1 MLRALF
7 IFAVLIVSSA
17 IISPAAMA
25 FSKKSLV
32 WEKCSGCHQPKGGKI
47 PRVEELRTTPEEWV
61 VIVDRMARLHGMDL
75 ESNEMNP
82 LIKELC
88 STQGLTFEEAEKVKY
103 LDLYNNPQNVE
114 TPQANDPEKLF
125 VTCVRCH
132 SAGKIYSYRMT
143 ESAWA
148 KTRDFHLYMVPTVIG
163 QMREMKWIPEADA
176 VLAQLA
182 KSQPYGTALKPTK
195 DSPAGSWLILGYEP
209 GKGNYR
215 GHASIKNGANGD
227 YEVVGSWQY
236 ADGTSESFFGDASL
250 YGGSAFRINTSHN
263 GSKTLGAFSFAD
275 GILRGQYSFPAPG
288 FRTSTSTW
296 YPLNGKSRVLKL
308 SPNYLVSGETTTLL
322 LEGTVLPQVTAA
334 DVRVAGGAIKILSA
348 KQQGDNAI
356 ELQVLYRGKGTTQ
369 AKLSVKGIAAGTLN
383 LVSQIDYIAITPEL
397 GRARVDGG
405 QNFPAEGVQFDAI
418 AYSKGADID
427 DSADDVV
434 LGPVAAEF
442 SLSELVTRPDD
453 DDLRWMGGI
462 SENGNYLPSG
472 DYGPLPAR
480 EFQGE
485 GTGLVKVKAKYKRG
499 DHHYSAEAR
508 LVATVPDYIP
518 RIK

>member
-1 MLRALF
+1 MRKKIITLITL
-7 IFAVLIVSSA
+7 ILSMGVLA
-17 IISPAAMA
+17 PGAMA
-25 FSKKSLV
+25 FSKDSLI
-32 WEKCSGCHQPKGGKI
+32 WAKCTGCHEAKGGKI
-47 PRVEELRTTPEEWV
+47 SRVEELRTTPEEWV

-75 ESNEMNP
+75 ESGEMNP
-82 LIKELC
+82 LIKEL
-88 STQGLTFEEAEKVKY
+88 SATQGLTSEEAEQVQY

-114 TPQANDPEKLF
+114 TPRAGDPEKLF

-143 ESAWA
+143 GAAWA
-148 KTRDFHLYMVPTVIG
+148 KIRDLHLYMVPTVIG

-182 KSQPYGTALKPTK
+182 KSQPYGSALKVPK
-195 DSPAGSWLILGYEP
+195 ASPVGSWLILGYEP

-215 GHASIKNGANGD
+215 GQARIKNAADGD
-227 YEVVGSWQY
+227 YEIVGSFEY
-236 ADGTSESFFGDASL
+236 ADGTAESFFGDASL
-250 YGGSAFRINTSHN
+250 YGGTALRFNTSQN
-263 GSKTLGAFSFAD
+263 GAKVAGAFIFAD
-275 GILRGQYSFPAPG
+275 GTLRGQHSFAAPK

-296 YPLNGKSRVLKL
+296 YPLKGKSKVLRL
-308 SPNYLVSGETTTLL
+308 SPNYLISGETTTLV
-322 LEGTVLPQVTAA
+322 LEGIKLPKVTVA
-334 DVRVAGGAIKILSA
+334 DVHVSGGALKVLSA
-348 KQQGDNAI
+348 KQRGSNAI
-356 ELQVLYRGKGTTQ
+356 ELQVLYRGKGAAQTR
-369 AKLSVKGIAAGTLN
+369 LSVKGMAAGTLN
-383 LVSQIDYIAITPEL
+383 LVAQIDYIAITPEL

-405 QNFPAEGVQFDAI
+405 QNFPSEGVQFDAI
-418 AYSKGADID
+418 AYSKGANANDP
-427 DSADDVV
+427 ADDVV

-453 DDLRWMGGI
+453 DDLHWMGRI
-462 SENGNYLPSG
+462 AENGNYLPSG

-485 GTGLVKVKAKYKRG
+485 GTGLVKVKAEYKRG
-499 DHHYSAEAR
+499 DRHYSAEAR